1 MGVSKGSVF
10 RAIAL
15 TAVAAGV
22 AAAVSGCAVSV
33 PKGIEP
39 VTGFDVERYMGSW
52 YELARIDHRFEK
64 GLSRTTA
71 HYSLEADG
79 VVTVVNRG
87 YSEEKDKWRESE
99 GKARFLGEPDVAAL
113 KVSFFGPFYGGYN
126 VVSLDDDYQTAL
138 VIGSSLDYFWL
149 LSRTKSI
156 PDRKFR
162 QLLRIAQAMG
172 VDMSRVIAVEQ

>member
-1 MGVSKGSVF
+1 MSIFKGTVF

-15 TAVAAGV
+15 TAVAAG
-22 AAAVSGCAVSV
+22 AAVAVSGCAVKV
-33 PKGIEP
+33 PKGIKP
-39 VTGFDVERYMGSW
+39 VTDFDAKRYMGTW
-52 YELARIDHRFEK
+52 YELARIDHRFER
-64 GLSRTTA
+64 GLSRTSA
-71 HYSLEADG
+71 HYSLEEDG
-79 VVTVVNRG
+79 GVTVINRG
-87 YSEEKDKWRESE
+87 YSEERNAWKESQ

-126 VVSLDDDYQTAL
+126 IVSLDDGYQTAL

-162 QLLRIAQAMG
+162 QLLRIAQELG
-172 VDMSRVIAVEQ
+172 VDMSRVRAVEQ

>member
-39 VTGFDVERYMGSW
+39 VRGFDAERYMGTW

-64 GLSRTTA
+64 GLIRTSA
-71 HYSLEADG
+71 HYSLEEDG
-79 VVTVVNRG
+79 SVTVINRG
-87 YSEEKDKWRESE
+87 YSEEKNAWKESE
-99 GKARFLGEPDVAAL
+99 GKARFLGELDVAAL

-138 VIGSSLDYFWL
+138 VIGGSFDYFWL
-149 LSRTKSI
+149 LSRSKSI
-156 PDRKFR
+156 PERKFR
-162 QLLRIAQAMG
+162 QLLRIAQNLG
-172 VDMSRVIAVEQ
+172 VDLSRVMVVKQ